1 MIINNK
7 NQKGKKIQVVVEN
20 MKIVRLNLNL
30 SHANKFN
37 RESLNRFKMLLLQ
50 LNKYL
55 K

>member
-7 NQKGKKIQVVVEN
+7 NQKGKKIQEVVEN
-20 MKIVRLNLNL
+20 MKIVRLNGNL
-30 SHANKFN
+30 SRANKFN
-37 RESLNRFKMLLLQ
+37 RESLNRFKMSLLQ